1 MKGGFAM
8 CNLETLTFEA
18 DCLDALSSLYAIRSI
33 DCSIQ
38 GQRTCNFCIMKIL
51 NALTDDI
58 PDEIRLML
66 LNNVKEVISA
76 MMSD

>member
-1 MKGGFAM
+1 MT
-8 CNLETLTFEA
+8 NLDNLTFESE
-18 DCLDALSSLYAIRSI
+18 CLEALASLYAIRSI
-33 DCSIQ
+33 DKCIQ
-38 GQRTCNFCIMKIL
+38 AQRTCNFCIMKIL

-66 LNNVKEVISA
+66 LNNVKEVICA

>member
-1 MKGGFAM
+1 
-8 CNLETLTFEA
+8 
-18 DCLDALSSLYAIRSI
+18 
-33 DCSIQ
+33 
-38 GQRTCNFCIMKIL
+38 MKIL